1 MNSSEKYRCVK
12 MDLYNLKDSIFK
24 RLEELGLHSYDTGNR
39 RKWYYSNP
47 DLHNNGYVEE
57 ETEIQIVFVDW
68 MGSMTEMWVTHD
80 FSLHPVWYKIIKN
93 DSGTKG
99 PRKFG
104 LDDKEKMFDYIAEQ
118 IRQLDRLVIKKNEKL
133 SEDRKRRKKEE
144 IKKAA
149 INWNV

>member
-1 MNSSEKYRCVK
+1 
-12 MDLYNLKDSIFK
+12 MDLYEIKNSIFK

-47 DLHNNGYVEE
+47 DLQNNGYVEE

-68 MGSMTEMWVTHD
+68 MGSITEMWVTHD

-93 DSGTKG
+93 DRGTKG
-99 PRKFG
+99 PKKFG
-104 LDDKEKMFDYIAEQ
+104 LNEKEKMFDYIAEQ
-118 IRQLDRLVIKKNEKL
+118 IRQLDRLVIERNEKL
-133 SEDRKRRKKEE
+133 SEDRKMRKKEE
-144 IKKAA
+144 IQKSA